1 MGTANRIRNVAFLST
16 YPPRECGLATFT
28 QDLVQALDA
37 FDDLIKT
44 KVIAVS
50 NGDYYNDPRVM
61 TVLSQYDKWSYLDL
75 AKKINES
82 DIDLL
87 VIEHEYGIFGGF
99 CGDYI
104 LELIK
109 NLRVPF
115 ITTLH
120 TVLPNPTFKQK
131 QVLTSLGAASV
142 KVVTMARNTVR
153 ILQNVY
159 GIDSGKIEVIHHGV
173 PFRLLE
179 SRDKLKKKHGYAN
192 LNIIATFGLISPGK
206 GLEYGIEAIAQVVK
220 DHPNTLYLILGKT
233 HPGVKSEQGEN
244 YRQKLAAITGWLG
257 IENHV
262 RFIDKYLTK
271 EEIIYYLRL
280 CDIYLTPYLSKD
292 QAVSGT
298 LAYAV
303 GSGRVV
309 VSTPYLYA
317 QELLGEGRGLLAEFR
332 DANSIAK
339 CIKHVLDNPDKKCEM
354 ERRTAKLGQNML
366 WNAVASEYFEL
377 FLKLTGDSKD
387 TGTKVS

>member
-1 MGTANRIRNVAFLST
+1 MVTANRIRNVAFLST

-28 QDLVQALDA
+28 QDLVQALDVY
-37 FDDLIKT
+37 DDLIKT
-44 KVIAVS
+44 KIIAVS
-50 NGDYYNDPRVM
+50 NGEYYNDPKVM
-61 TVLSQYDKWSYLDL
+61 TVLSQHDKWSYLDL

-82 DIDLL
+82 GIDLL

-109 NLRVPF
+109 NLQVP
-115 ITTLH
+115 IVTTFH
-120 TVLPNPTFKQK
+120 TVLPNPSFKQK
-131 QVLTSLGAASV
+131 QVLSALGAASV
-142 KVVTMARNTVR
+142 KVITMARNTVKT
-153 ILQNVY
+153 LQNVY
-159 GIDSGKIEVIHHGV
+159 GIDGGKIEIIHHGV

-192 LNIIATFGLISPGK
+192 LNIISTFGLISPGK

-244 YRQKLAAITGWLG
+244 YREKLVAITEWLG
-257 IENHV
+257 IGNHV

-271 EEIIYYLRL
+271 EEIIYYLHL
-280 CDIYLTPYLSKD
+280 SDIYLTPYLSKD

-339 CIKHVLDNPDKKCEM
+339 CIKYVLDNPDKKCEM
-354 ERRTAKLGQNML
+354 ERKTAKLGQNML
-366 WNAVASEYFEL
+366 WNTVAAEYFKL
-377 FLKLTGDSKD
+377 FLKLTGSSKEA
-387 TGTKVS
+387 GVKVS

>member
-1 MGTANRIRNVAFLST
+1 MVTTNRIRNVAFLST
-16 YPPRECGLATFT
+16 YPPKECGLATFT

-37 FDDLIKT
+37 FGGLITT

-50 NGDYYNDPRVM
+50 NGEYYNDPRIM
-61 TVLSQYDKWSYLDL
+61 AVLPQHDKWSYPDL

-82 DIDLL
+82 DVDLL

-99 CGDYI
+99 CGDYL
-104 LELIK
+104 LELVK

-115 ITTLH
+115 IATLH
-120 TVLPNPTFKQK
+120 TVLPNPSFKQK
-131 QVLTSLGAASV
+131 QILTLLGEAGV
-142 KVVTMARNTVR
+142 KVITMARNTGQ
-153 ILQNVY
+153 ILQDIY
-159 GIDSGKIEVIHHGV
+159 GIDGGKIEVIPHGV

-179 SRDKLKKKHGYAN
+179 PRDKLKKKHGYAN
-192 LNIIATFGLISPGK
+192 SHIIATFGLISPGK
-206 GLEYGIEAIAQVVK
+206 GLEYGIEAVARVVK
-220 DHPNTLYLILGKT
+220 DHPDTLYLILGKT
-233 HPGVKSEQGEN
+233 HPGVQSEQGES
-244 YRQKLAAITGWLG
+244 YRQKLAAIARWLG
-257 IENHV
+257 VENHV
-262 RFIDKYLTK
+262 RFVDKFLTK

-303 GSGRVV
+303 GAGRVV

-332 DANSIAK
+332 DADSIAK
-339 CIKHVLDNPDKKCEM
+339 CIKYVLDNPDKKWEM

-366 WNAVASEYFEL
+366 WRAVASEYFEL
-377 FLKLTGDSKD
+377 FLKLTGKGADA
-387 TGTKVS
+387 GAKVS

>member
-1 MGTANRIRNVAFLST
+1 MVTTNRIRNVAFLST

-37 FDDLIKT
+37 FDGLLKT

-50 NGDYYNDPRVM
+50 NGDVYNDQRVM
-61 TVLSQYDKWSYLDL
+61 AELPQHDKWSYLEL

-82 DIDLL
+82 DLDLL
-87 VIEHEYGIFGGF
+87 VIEHEYGIFGGY

-104 LELIK
+104 LELVK
-109 NLRVPF
+109 NLQVPVV
-115 ITTLH
+115 TTLH
-120 TVLPNPTFKQK
+120 TVLPNPSFKQK
-131 QVLTSLGAASV
+131 QVLSSLGASSI
-142 KVVTMARNTVR
+142 KVVTMARNTVK
-153 ILQNVY
+153 ILENVY
-159 GIDSGKIEVIHHGV
+159 GINAGKIEVIPHGV

-179 SRDKLKKKHGYAN
+179 PRDRLKKKHGYTDM
-192 LNIIATFGLISPGK
+192 NIVATFGLISPGK

-233 HPGVKSEQGEN
+233 HPCIKNEQGEN
-244 YRQKLAAITGWLG
+244 YREKLFDLTHRLG
-257 IENHV
+257 LDNHV

-303 GSGRVV
+303 GCGRVV

-317 QELLGEGRGLLAEFR
+317 QEVLGEGRGLLAEFR

-339 CIKHVLDNPDKKCEM
+339 CMNYVLENPDKKREM
-354 ERRTAKLGQNML
+354 ERRTAKLGDSML
-366 WNAVASEYFEL
+366 WSAVAAEYFEL
-377 FLKLTGDSKD
+377 FLKLTKD
-387 TGTKVS
+387 GKNAGTKVS

>member
-1 MGTANRIRNVAFLST
+1 MVTTNRIRNVAFLST

-37 FDDLIKT
+37 FDGLIKT

-50 NGDYYNDPRVM
+50 NGEYYNDQQVM
-61 TVLSQYDKWSYLDL
+61 AELSQNDKSSYLQL

-87 VIEHEYGIFGGF
+87 VIEHEYGIFGGT

-104 LELIK
+104 GELIK
-109 NLRVPF
+109 NLQVPV

-120 TVLPNPTFKQK
+120 TVLPNPSFKQK
-131 QVLTSLGAASV
+131 QVLSTLGAASI
-142 KVVTMARNTVR
+142 KVVTMARNTMK

-159 GIDSGKIEVIHHGV
+159 DINAGKIEVIPHGV

-179 SRDKLKKKHGYAN
+179 PRDKLKEKNGYAS

-206 GLEYGIEAIAQVVK
+206 GLEYGIEAIAEVVK

-233 HPGVKSEQGEN
+233 HPCIKNEQGEN
-244 YRQKLAAITGWLG
+244 YREKLLDLTHRLG
-257 IENHV
+257 LDNHV

-303 GSGRVV
+303 GCGRVV

-317 QELLGEGRGLLAEFR
+317 QELLGDGRGLLAEFR
-332 DANSIAK
+332 DPNSIAK
-339 CIKHVLDNPDKKCEM
+339 CIKYVLDNPDKKREM
-354 ERRTAKLGQNML
+354 ELRTAKLGQTML
-366 WNAVASEYFEL
+366 WRTVAAAYFEL
-377 FLKLTGDSKD
+377 FLKLTGDSKNA
-387 TGTKVS
+387 GTKVS